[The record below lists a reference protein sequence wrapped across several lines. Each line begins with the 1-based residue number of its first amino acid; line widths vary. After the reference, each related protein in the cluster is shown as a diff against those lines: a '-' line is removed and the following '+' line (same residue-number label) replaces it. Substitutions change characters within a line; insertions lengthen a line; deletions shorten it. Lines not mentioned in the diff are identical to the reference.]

1 MYRKTRWYVFAN
13 TQAFWC
19 WIVFTHAKF
28 ILVWFYL
35 FGYDANLKNWSIN
48 INQLAGV
55 VDRFLQYRGE
65 KENDSRGVTL
75 HIALLMKLVDEDGNK
90 VKNQYAHLNLLK
102 ALESQ
107 IKVKVRLDVRFT
119 EILENTF
126 NNLSQLFMIFDA
138 FYL

>member
-1 MYRKTRWYVFAN
+1 MYRKARWYVFAN

-48 INQLAGV
+48 INQSAGV
-55 VDRFLQYRGE
+55 VDRFCQYRGE

-90 VKNQYAHLNLLK
+90 VKNQYAHLNLLE

-119 EILENTF
+119 
-126 NNLSQLFMIFDA
+126 
-138 FYL
+138 